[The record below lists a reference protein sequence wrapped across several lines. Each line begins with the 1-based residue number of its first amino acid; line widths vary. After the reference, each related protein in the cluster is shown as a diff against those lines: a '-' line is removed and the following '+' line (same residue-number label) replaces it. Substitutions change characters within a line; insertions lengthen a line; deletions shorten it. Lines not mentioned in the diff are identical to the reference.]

1 MTTDGGYAFGT
12 DGGVVLTNRY
22 VSPFGN
28 GGVVAATVYGD
39 FEGDGRAVSAE
50 WEEEWVWYGW
60 EVEAGSMGNLCG
72 MVGRGRLKGM
82 RSG

>member
-1 MTTDGGYAFGT
+1 M
-12 DGGVVLTNRY
+12 
-22 VSPFGN
+22 
-28 GGVVAATVYGD
+28 VAATVYGD